1 MHRLHDFYGNGWWL
15 LVHRALV
22 PFSAST
28 SGQGEAMGRS
38 RAVALLFP
46 VAMLSRTVAIE
57 TSIDG
62 ARWRSDG
69 PSSCSIEERPRL
81 SPMRVVSSA
90 LFRHSGS
97 SSMHLRQQLLAKS
110 SQLLPEIVLHV

>member
-1 MHRLHDFYGNGWWL
+1 
-15 LVHRALV
+15 
-22 PFSAST
+22 
-28 SGQGEAMGRS
+28 MGRS

-57 TSIDG
+57 TFIDG

-69 PSSCSIEERPRL
+69 PSSCSSERL